1 MISVVGVHKSF
12 GRVKAVRGV
21 SFELAPGQIT
31 GLLGP
36 NGAGKTTTIRMITGS
51 VPPDAGLVR
60 AFGFDII
67 NQPSQAK
74 RRLGYLPESAPL
86 YPEMTPL
93 EYLRFRGK
101 LYGMT
106 WKARGAAIGA
116 VLERC
121 HLKEVKRRRIGT
133 LSKGFK
139 QRVGLAGALLHNPP
153 ALILD
158 EPTNGLDPS
167 QIHET
172 RRFIKELRVGRIILI
187 SSHILTEIERLCDR
201 VLVISGGELK
211 ADGSPQDLSARA
223 LSGATYVVQ
232 LRRDKPGDD
241 ERAYTMLKNLPYVQD
256 IQPNTFDRSSLL
268 GGWSLWVVTGKVS
281 APDLRE
287 SISSACNQQHFT
299 VRELRKEVPSLEKAY
314 LKLVE
319 GVDVVTN
326 PEALM
331 ANESEAA
338 RV

>member
-1 MISVVGVHKSF
+1 MISVAGVHKSF
-12 GRVKAVRGV
+12 GRIRAVRGV
-21 SFELAPGQIT
+21 SFELVPGQVA

-36 NGAGKTTTIRMITGS
+36 NGAGKSTTIRMIAGS
-51 VPPDAGLVR
+51 VPPDAGRVSV
-60 AFGFDII
+60 FGFDSID
-67 NQPSQAK
+67 QPTQAR

-93 EYLRFRGK
+93 EYLRFRGR
-101 LYGMT
+101 LFGMSRS
-106 WKARGAAIGA
+106 ARKAAIGA

-121 HLKEVKRRRIGT
+121 HLKDVSKRRIGG

-172 RRFIKELRVGRIILI
+172 RRFIKELRVGRIVLI

-201 VLVISGGELK
+201 VLVISAGEMK
-211 ADGSPQDLSARA
+211 ADGTPQELSAAA

-241 ERAYTMLKNLPYVQD
+241 ERAYNLFKNMPYVSTLEPD
-256 IQPNTFDRSSLL
+256 TPERGTMMS
-268 GGWSLWVVTGKVS
+268 GWSVWVITAREG

-287 SISSACNQQHFT
+287 QISVACTQQGM
-299 VRELRKEVPSLEKAY
+299 VLRELRKEVPSLEKAY

-319 GVDVVTN
+319 GVEETGSA
-326 PEALM
+326 ALL
-331 ANESEAA
+331 AA
-338 RV
+338 REREEAGR